1 MVKLDFFGSG
11 SGGQRPEAEAA
22 RLLKDGQFLAAG
34 KLFEEAGRLSQALDA
49 YLQGQ
54 EWSAAAVVL
63 DRQGKREQAAEHFL
77 RAGDYKRAADALARA
92 GQTGRAAEILLAK
105 GQSQEAAKVYAAG
118 GAWDKAAELYAK
130 AGYPLRAAQAFEK
143 HGDLARAAE
152 SYERHF
158 VENVAY
164 GSAHAASADQ
174 KTALLAGQLYEQVG
188 DLAKALE
195 IYARGHYEREAAA
208 AATALGDFARAAE
221 HYAHAEDLES
231 AAAAWE
237 RAGDPV
243 RAALL
248 RGEVAFQQDRLAEA
262 AALFLEGKDFYRAAE
277 LFESQGLLAEAGR
290 SYEAGGS
297 FAEAGSVLLRAGDKR
312 AAAEAYEKAG
322 QYETAARLH
331 EELGDG
337 LRAAELFERAGLT
350 FKSGVVAVRAGQ
362 RERAIALLQRVEPGD
377 ENFVPA
383 LELLAQVFVEMGL
396 PALALERL
404 QNALA
409 GQPLSM
415 GNLGLA
421 YWAAVCLEAAGDRP
435 AAEALFNRVLALDF
449 AFRDTAQRLQRLKS
463 GASSPPP
470 ATSVA
475 PAAEEYELVED
486 DAPAPAAAPA
496 PVPAPPPAGTPPRVL
511 TSGPRFTTQE
521 EVGRGPLGVVYR
533 AEEAD
538 GRSVALRVL
547 PESALKPEIIGP
559 LVGDLVAAA
568 RLSHPNLVKVLGVV
582 DFEGASCVLSEYVRG
597 SNLDES
603 LRTGQRMSVQQ
614 CHALARTLA
623 QVLSF
628 VHARGLVHG
637 SLRPSNVMVVSG
649 VVKLADLGLGR
660 LFRAVATPDTYRAP
674 ENRTDVAGDVY
685 SLGALLYHLL
695 TGVEPKS
702 RPDAPATRPSQLA
715 PGVPERFDRFL
726 LRCLDPR
733 PDGRFHAAE
742 EVVQALEAMIT
753 IG

>member
-1 MVKLDFFGSG
+1 MKLDFFGSG
-11 SGGQRPEAEAA
+11 SGGQRPEVEAA
-22 RLLKDGQFLAAG
+22 RLLRDGQFMAAG
-34 KLFEEAGRLSQALDA
+34 KLFEEAGRLSQALEA
-49 YLQGQ
+49 YLGGQ
-54 EWSAAAVVL
+54 EWSAAAAIF

-221 HYAHAEDLES
+221 HYAHAEDLE
-231 AAAAWE
+231 AAAASWE

-248 RGEVAFQQDRLAEA
+248 RGEVAFKQDRLAEA
-262 AALFLEGKDFYRAAE
+262 AALFLEGRDFYRAAE

-290 SYEAGGS
+290 AYEAGGS
-297 FAEAGSVLLRAGDKR
+297 FAEAGSVLLRAGDKP
-312 AAAEAYEKAG
+312 AAAAAYEKAG
-322 QYETAARLH
+322 QYETAARLQ
-331 EELGDG
+331 EEQGDG

-350 FKSGVVAVRAGQ
+350 YKSGVVAVRAGQ

-383 LELLAQVFVEMGL
+383 LELLAQVFVEMNL

-404 QNALA
+404 QGALA

-421 YWAAVCLEAAGDRP
+421 YWAAVCLDASGDRA

-449 AFRDTAQRLQRLKS
+449 GFRDTAQRLQRMKT
-463 GASSPPP
+463 A
-470 ATSVA
+470 A

-486 DAPAPAAAPA
+486 DAPAPAPAPA
-496 PVPAPPPAGTPPRVL
+496 PAQAGTPPSVL
-511 TSGPRFTTQE
+511 TAGPRFSTQE

-628 VHARGLVHG
+628 VHARGMLHA

-649 VVKLADLGLGR
+649 VVKLADLGLAR
-660 LFRAVATPDTYRAP
+660 LYRGVAPLDAYRAP
-674 ENRTDVAGDVY
+674 ENRMDVAGDVY
-685 SLGALLYHLL
+685 ALGALLYHLL

-702 RPDAPATRPSQLA
+702 RPGSPATRPSQLA

-733 PDGRFHAAE
+733 PDGRFPAAE